1 MIQEYPY
8 KTVLFGGGIVKHI
21 LVIEDNLDIQELIRE
36 FLVAHNY
43 KVDVAE
49 TGTEG
54 ILLFQKTSYDL
65 ILLDVMLPD
74 LDGYSICKI
83 MRGRS
88 NVPIIMLTGLQ
99 NEESEIKGFESGIDD
114 YITKPFHYTVFIK
127 RIESVLR
134 RGSIQHSDNTN
145 ILQFNELM
153 LNSTAYTAY
162 VHGNQIELTT
172 KEFEIIHALLQNR
185 GKVLSRSDLLN
196 KVWGYEHYGDVRVID
211 THIKNLR
218 KKLNITYIKTVKG
231 IGYKIDS

>member
-1 MIQEYPY
+1 M
-8 KTVLFGGGIVKHI
+8 KHI

-43 KVDVAE
+43 KVDVAG

-185 GKVLSRSDLLN
+185 GKVLSRSDLLT